1 MLAARMYGI
10 NDLRIE
16 EMPKPKIGAG
26 EILVKVRAAAICGTD
41 VRMLT
46 SGAKGTDSSQPGV
59 LGHEFAGDIVEIGS
73 GVTGYQA
80 GMRVAVAPNMGC
92 GVCDLCVSGNGHL
105 CPHYQAFGIN
115 LDGAFAEYVRIPSRA
130 VAGGNVA
137 VLPRRVSY
145 AEGALNEPFSCAY
158 NGSQHCH
165 IQPGDYVLVVGS
177 GAIGLMHAKLAK
189 LAGAGRVV
197 ISDLSPERLE
207 ECRRVD
213 RSLIPAASLEEK
225 DVSRLTKGRGFDVI
239 ITACPSPAAQ
249 ESALSQAAVN
259 GRICFFGG
267 LPKGKEVV
275 RLNSNII
282 HYKQLIVTGTTR
294 ASLSQY
300 RKTLD
305 FIADGVVEVASLIT
319 KKAPLDKISDLFEL
333 AKQVKGLK
341 NVVEF

>member
-46 SGAKGTDSSQPGV
+46 SGAKGTDSSQPLV

-73 GVTGYQA
+73 AVTGYQA

-189 LAGAGRVV
+189 LAGAGW
-197 ISDLSPERLE
+197 
-207 ECRRVD
+207 
-213 RSLIPAASLEEK
+213 
-225 DVSRLTKGRGFDVI
+225 
-239 ITACPSPAAQ
+239 
-249 ESALSQAAVN
+249 
-259 GRICFFGG
+259 
-267 LPKGKEVV
+267 
-275 RLNSNII
+275 
-282 HYKQLIVTGTTR
+282 
-294 ASLSQY
+294 
-300 RKTLD
+300 
-305 FIADGVVEVASLIT
+305 
-319 KKAPLDKISDLFEL
+319 
-333 AKQVKGLK
+333 
-341 NVVEF
+341 